1 MHSENDKKIVGKHH
15 KAEEKTRTGVPFAVT
30 ALLVVLALACG
41 CVSGYFVGAN
51 FSDTAKKL
59 KEAEQLN
66 EEYALMVAEL
76 YTFEVETDAEEQAAA
91 LNTDPDGSAALTGQN
106 IIETETAEV
115 FTVVEY
121 EGGVITNEDV
131 APEYEKAL
139 ADYAMLGEDVSE
151 ISNSILSQVLVDMA
165 SERIAYLK
173 AAELGYTQY
182 TDKELREI
190 ETRAQ
195 QEYDATIAF
204 YAGGDADDEAVAQVQ
219 DYLAETE
226 GFNLESVK
234 AEIESEYWM
243 EKLVA
248 SVTANVDV
256 DADDISALYSR
267 RVEEQTAEFDADTNA
282 FEAALMGGEVVVY
295 NPAGYRTVKQICL
308 ALDEESAV
316 RAAEINEQLASE
328 TDEAVIA
335 QLQAELD
342 ALYAPLEESAAQ
354 AIAQFEG
361 GKDFDDL
368 IKTYGD
374 ACAYSAGAFSSTGY
388 YISENTV
395 VWPEA
400 FVDAAMALANPGD
413 VSAPVRSEIGVHV
426 VRYIANVQPGSIP
439 LSNVSARLTAE
450 TQTVAEDEAWLKQM
464 QAWLEEA
471 NVQYYPENY
480 N

>member
-1 MHSENDKKIVGKHH
+1 MHSENEKKIVGKHH
-15 KAEEKTRTGVPFAVT
+15 KAEEKPRTGVPFAVT

-51 FSDTAKKL
+51 FSETAKKL

-76 YTFEVETDAEEQAAA
+76 YTYEVQTDAEEKEAA

-106 IIETETAEV
+106 IIESETAEV
-115 FTVVEY
+115 FVVVEY
-121 EGGVITNEDV
+121 DGGTITNEEV

-151 ISNSILSQVLVDMA
+151 ISDAVLSQVLVDMA
-165 SERIAYLK
+165 GRRIAYQK

-182 TDKELREI
+182 TDKEFRDI

-204 YAGGDADDEAVAQVQ
+204 YAGSDADDEAVAQVQ

-226 GFNLESVK
+226 GYTVESVK
-234 AEIESEYWM
+234 VEIESEFWM
-243 EKLVA
+243 EKLV
-248 SVTANVDV
+248 SGVTANVDV

-267 RVEEQTAEFDADTNA
+267 RVEEQTAEFDGDTNA
-282 FEAALMGGEVVVY
+282 FEAALMGGQIVVY

-316 RAAEINEQLASE
+316 RVAEINEQLAAG
-328 TDEAVIA
+328 TDEATAA

-342 ALYAPLEESAAQ
+342 ALYAPLEETAAQ

-368 IKTYGD
+368 IKSYGD
-374 ACAYSAGAFSSTGY
+374 ACAHSAGAFTSTGY

-395 VWPEA
+395 IWPQA
-400 FVDAAMALANPGD
+400 FVDAAMALVNPGD
-413 VSAPVRSEIGVHV
+413 VSEPVRSEMGVHV
-426 VRYIANVQPGSIP
+426 ARYIANVQPGSIP
-439 LSNVSARLTAE
+439 LSNVSARLTTE
-450 TQTVAEDEAWLKQM
+450 TQSVAEEEAWLKQM
-464 QAWLEEA
+464 QMWLEEA
-471 NVQYYPENY
+471 NVQYYPEKY